1 MSCTESSS
9 SSDLEAP
16 KWLLAVTVSQR
27 AASSPPAAR
36 GIVIVSALVTFSN
49 RVSLPFCLNNHKKV
63 NRNVL
68 LSIRHVSVGSYKVTE
83 R

>member
-9 SSDLEAP
+9 SSDLDP
-16 KWLLAVTVSQR
+16 KWLKAVTVSQR

-36 GIVIVSALVTFSN
+36 GIVASALVTFSN